1 MYKIGRQ
8 HFALAGAIMGVLTI
22 VLILIG
28 VIGVLEDPLYSR
40 NLMIYVSFGIL
51 VGMVTAALIFFGLR
65 ITGNFFL
72 AGLLLGF
79 FEMFRGFFNKSNGW
93 GDLIGILSVFLWPAA
108 ALCLGLVIQAGHHL
122 YALNRGRNK

>member
-8 HFALAGAIMGVLTI
+8 HFALAGAIIGVLTI

-28 VIGVLEDPLYSR
+28 VIGVLEGPLYSR
-40 NLMIYVSFGIL
+40 TLMIYVSFGIL
-51 VGMVTAALIFFGLR
+51 VGLVTAAFLFFGLR
-65 ITGNFFL
+65 IAGNVFL

-93 GDLIGILSVFLWPAA
+93 GDLIGILSVFLWTAA
-108 ALCLGLVIQAGHHL
+108 ALCLGLVIQAGHHI
-122 YALNRGRNK
+122 YTLNRRRNK